1 MEDNNKTFQDDDDD
15 KMKEVKLLHH
25 KDDEQ
30 IKSSDKESIQKKDDI
45 VAESYVSSLSELLV
59 NDSEQ
64 IGIEKQEDLNQDLK
78 EEDKEKDDYTNTI
91 QTKNQDDADVSDKED
106 DDAPEI
112 NEYLESYYLKLLAN
126 VIKKEKQDALLK
138 LTKYIK
144 NDNKIFFK
152 ALNSIEKL
160 LKEMKIKLEDNF
172 DTHPLFDTTD
182 YAECVKIAKL
192 NYEDAMLHAK
202 SHLLPY
208 IDNSINTIKNS
219 VSIEI
224 KQSLNSMI
232 QIYQEFVLKSTTAK
246 INKK

>member
-1 MEDNNKTFQDDDDD
+1 MEDKTFQESEND
-15 KMKEVKLLHH
+15 KMKEEKLLHQ

-30 IKSSDKESIQKKDDI
+30 IKTSDKEKESIQKEDKVAEFYEDK

-64 IGIEKQEDLNQDLK
+64 IANEKQQDQNLK
-78 EEDKEKDDYTNTI
+78 EDKEKDDYTSNI
-91 QTKNQDDADVSDKED
+91 DADVSDKE

-112 NEYLESYYLKLLAN
+112 NEYLESYYFKLLAN
-126 VIKKEKQDALLK
+126 VMKREKQDALLK

-208 IDNSINTIKNS
+208 IDNSINAIKNS